1 MRKGLLATWVAFV
14 AALIAPAGAS
24 AFCEGEGANPSEL
37 TLDEARATVVCLIN
51 EARSDAG
58 VRQVRAD
65 DRLERAAQR
74 HSGAMDAGNYFSHS
88 SPNGSSPMTRI
99 RQTGYLSGAS
109 AWGIGENLRWGSG
122 GHGSP
127 RVTVNGWMQSS
138 AHRSTM
144 LDGRY
149 RQVGIGVAFG
159 SPRGG
164 AGGDSA
170 IYTANFGYRK

>member
-1 MRKGLLATWVAFV
+1 M
-14 AALIAPAGAS
+14 
-24 AFCEGEGANPSEL
+24 N
-37 TLDEARATVVCLIN
+37 EARATIVCLIN
-51 EARSDAG
+51 EMRSKTG
-58 VRQVRAD
+58 VRQVGSD
-65 DRLERAAQR
+65 GRLDRAAQR
-74 HSGAMDAGNYFSHS
+74 HSKAMNAANFFSHS
-88 SPNGSSPMTRI
+88 SPNGSSPLTRI
-99 RQTGYLSGAS
+99 RRSGYLAGAS

-127 RVTVNGWMQSS
+127 RVAVNAWMQSP

-159 SPRGG
+159 SPMGG
-164 AGGDSA
+164 GGGDSA